1 MLVGKEQEHI
11 YYDVSTVY
19 DEDAV
24 VTNQQPH
31 LMVSRV
37 GVCRSRGGGKFPSD
51 HPANDN
57 LARIGER
64 DDDAEG
70 NDGKRHVISKKRTKT
85 KIS

>member
-1 MLVGKEQEHI
+1 MGKEQEHI

-37 GVCRSRGGGKFPSD
+37 GVWPVTGRESS
-51 HPANDN
+51 HP
-57 LARIGER
+57 I
-64 DDDAEG
+64 
-70 NDGKRHVISKKRTKT
+70 IPPMIT
-85 KIS
+85 